1 MSNIPAVYGH
11 YGCFNANGGVK
22 KKEKR
27 MRESK
32 KETGNRN
39 QKDKQQQA

>member
-1 MSNIPAVYGH
+1 MSNIPAVYGY

-22 KKEKR
+22 KKR

-32 KETGNRN
+32 KEIGNRN